1 MSTSLA
7 VAQDGRAGL
16 RIAPISRTWIWHP
29 VDNISVLPMGRHP
42 PCNRD
47 PVDSSRK
54 CSACRRHTQCLCNN
68 MRRNSMEDSN
78 ISNIHNSS
86 MLLRCQCITC
96 KGLQDWDLRLLLCQC
111 ICRDL
116 RALPSHRLPRPHLKD
131 VPVLLRSNNPH
142 QCRDLRAPLLRLLLL
157 CQRLPHKVR
166 HCQASRYSCP
176 VRQHRVFHR
185 LRRLSSARPLSI
197 PLL

>member
-1 MSTSLA
+1 MSFSQA

-16 RIAPISRTWIWHP
+16 RIVPISRTWIWHP
-29 VDNISVLPMGRHP
+29 VDNSSV
-42 PCNRD
+42 D

-54 CSACRRHTQCLCNN
+54 CNAYRRHTQCLCNN
-68 MRRNSMEDSN
+68 IRRSSMEGSN
-78 ISNIHNSS
+78 FSNTHSSSTQHNI
-86 MLLRCQCITC
+86 RCQCITC

-116 RALPSHRLPRPHLKD
+116 RAPPSHRLRHPHLKD
-131 VPVLLRSNNPH
+131 MPALLRSNNLH
-142 QCRDLRAPLLRLLLL
+142 QCRDLRAPVLRLLLL

-176 VRQHRVFHR
+176 LRQHRVFHR
-185 LRRLSSARPLSI
+185 LRRLSSALTLSI